1 MFCQEKDKRTKGQT
15 QRKYD
20 DGELL
25 KTRYRSLPKHQL
37 SLQMASTTLSS
48 NRNGCAGETTPDV
61 YGHSLTQV
69 LIDIFH
75 QFPTHALDAGVLA
88 RNTTEVRGDLITS
101 PGHSDPDVNNG
112 LETGAST
119 SSDSEFL
126 SYTIAQT

>member
-1 MFCQEKDKRTKGQT
+1 MDAPERLHPTCTGI
-15 QRKYD
+15 
-20 DGELL
+20 
-25 KTRYRSLPKHQL
+25 L
-37 SLQMASTTLSS
+37 SL
-48 NRNGCAGETTPDV
+48 
-61 YGHSLTQV
+61 
-69 LIDIFH
+69 IFH

>member
-1 MFCQEKDKRTKGQT
+1 
-15 QRKYD
+15 
-20 DGELL
+20 
-25 KTRYRSLPKHQL
+25 
-37 SLQMASTTLSS
+37 MASAPLSS

-101 PGHSDPDVNNG
+101 PGHSDVNNG
-112 LETGAST
+112 LETGAFT
-119 SSDSEFL
+119 SSDLEFL